1 MGADFHWDDQAI
13 ATTRQLYAKGEPF
26 SRIALA
32 IGCPSRNAVIGKV
45 HRLGLDRRGRPKAE
59 PKTASIPKTK
69 APKVAKT
76 RSPHPGNIMAK
87 GAARAKERQ
96 EGFQAIADK
105 ALERFDDAVTA
116 SRPAGGAG
124 VLFLDRG
131 LFQCAMPLPG
141 WDDASIH
148 EKRVCG
154 AMVVLPTSY
163 CRACSKIVWAPPRFR
178 EFKDR
183 GVGAPA

>member
-1 MGADFHWDDQAI
+1 MPADFHWDDQTI
-13 ATTRQLYAKGEPF
+13 ALTLQLYAKGDSF
-26 SRIALA
+26 SQIASA

-45 HRLGLDRRGRPKAE
+45 HRLGLVRRGRSKAE
-59 PKTASIPKTK
+59 PKAASIPK
-69 APKVAKT
+69 PKPPKSAST
-76 RSPHPGNIMAK
+76 RSPHPGNIVAK
-87 GAARAKERQ
+87 GAGRAKERR

-105 ALERFDDAVTA
+105 ALDKFDEAIVA
-116 SRPAGGAG
+116 SRPNGDTG
-124 VLFLDRG
+124 VLFLERG
-131 LFQCAMPLPG
+131 LFQCAMPMPG

-163 CRACSKIVWAPPRFR
+163 CQVCSKIVWAPPRFR

-183 GVGAPA
+183 DVRSAT